1 MFTLDE
7 CILELLSHV
16 NKFSRALTQ
25 IWAILD
31 SELSIESSAL
41 DIQRECREF
50 FTDLQILNNRIKEDI
65 KDIQNGLNQ
74 DSGLSRIQIT
84 NSNINLRD
92 LALTCDQVFR
102 RYNRFPRKDIEVLR
116 KELDIFVQSI
126 RNLGQVLQQYN
137 NQDSWFK
144 LIDFSKE
151 YDFLNRVINLKF
163 NIVDPVKISLQ
174 DFLDKYPETT
184 DLEFLDYLQDL
195 KDDLQDR
202 LEIEWLNILNQYSET
217 VD

>member
-1 MFTLDE
+1 MFTLDK
-7 CILELLSHV
+7 CILTLLSHV

-31 SELSIESSAL
+31 SELSMESGAQ
-41 DIQRECREF
+41 DIQEACREF

-65 KDIQNGLNQ
+65 KDIQNDLSQ
-74 DSGLSRIQIT
+74 DPGCSRIQIT

-126 RNLGQVLQQYN
+126 RNLDQVLQKYN

-151 YDFLNRVINLKF
+151 YEFLNRVLNLKL

>member
-1 MFTLDE
+1 MFTLDKY
-7 CILELLSHV
+7 ILTLLSHV

-31 SELSIESSAL
+31 SELSIEGSTL

-74 DSGLSRIQIT
+74 DPGLSRIQVT

-102 RYNRFPRKDIEVLR
+102 RYNRFPRKDIEILR

-126 RNLGQVLQQYN
+126 RNLDQVLQKYN

-217 VD
+217 AD